1 MGGCCKCQKN
11 KYCCVLTWFCLMFIS
26 MMVAGITLCCIQTTY
41 EYPIYSEDRYGKLD
55 YYMHYDYTTL
65 YMGSGLTLAIVGFFG
80 FIITC
85 CFSCIL
91 GKSSEVE
98 YEHVPNHTIPQHQYV
113 TPQSYPIPQFQRDQ
127 MQM

>member
-1 MGGCCKCQKN
+1 MSGCFKCPKN
-11 KYCCVLTWFCLMFIS
+11 KYFWVLTWFCVMFIS

-41 EYPIYSEDRYGKLD
+41 GFPIYSEDKQGKLD
-55 YYMHYDYTTL
+55 HYMHNDFITL

-91 GKSSEVE
+91 GKSGEVTFE
-98 YEHVPNHTIPQHQYV
+98 QVRNLTMQPQQ
-113 TPQSYPIPQFQRDQ
+113 YPIPQFQADQ
-127 MQM
+127 NQM